1 MKSSTIRRLTVAF
14 TSLPLLAATAFPAF
28 AHHMTGGKLPDTFAT
43 GLLSGLGHPI
53 IGLDHFAFIA
63 GVGIVSAFLPRGLI
77 GIIAFVLA
85 TIAGC
90 ALHLMSV
97 TIPAPEFLV
106 AASVLV
112 VGAAIMTGRPLSI
125 PVAMVIFAL
134 AGLFHGY
141 AYGESIFGAEQT
153 PLAAYLAGFAIIQT
167 AIAAAF
173 MIAVRRLK
181 SMHLAGGT
189 PARLAGAIIAGVGLA
204 FLVQNV
210 ESVIIPVPVATHTT
224 QTPGA

>member
-1 MKSSTIRRLTVAF
+1 MKSSTIRRLTVAL
-14 TSLPLLAATAFPAF
+14 TSLPLLAMSAFPAL

-43 GLLSGLGHPI
+43 GLLSGLGHPV

-63 GVGIVSAFLPRGLI
+63 GVGIVSAFLPRGLV
-77 GIIAFVLA
+77 GIVAFVLA

-90 ALHLMSV
+90 VLHLMSV

-112 VGAAIMTGRPLSI
+112 VGVAIMMGRPLSI
-125 PVAMVIFAL
+125 PVATAIFAL
-134 AGLFHGY
+134 AGLLHGY

-153 PLAAYLAGFAIIQT
+153 PLAAYLIGFAVIQT
-167 AIAAAF
+167 AIAALF
-173 MIAVRRLK
+173 MLATRRLA
-181 SMHLAGGT
+181 SMRLANAV

-204 FLVQNV
+204 FMVQNI
-210 ESVIIPVPVATHTT
+210 ESVIIPVPVVVQSH
-224 QTPGA
+224 GA